1 MAKEIN
7 PTKMTIHEVLEIV
20 AKAQTKVEKSAV
32 LKKYESL
39 ALKTI
44 LRGAFDE
51 KLEFNLPKGKS
62 PFEPA
67 NEQLVRAAN
76 THQSMKKMR
85 YFVKGGEGDRIMAP
99 KREKMWLGIL
109 ETVLP
114 EDAKLFDMMKDKK
127 LMGVYK
133 GVTKK
138 LVQDT
143 WPNLIK
149 E

>member
-7 PTKMTIHEVLEIV
+7 PTKMSIHEVLELV
-20 AKAQTKVEKSAV
+20 AKAPTKVEKSKV
-32 LKKYESL
+32 LKTYESL

-44 LRGAFDE
+44 LRGGFDE
-51 KLEFNLPKGKS
+51 KLELNLPKGKS
-62 PFEPA
+62 PYEPA
-67 NEQLVRAAN
+67 NLQEVRAAN
-76 THQSMKKMR
+76 SHQSMKKMR
-85 YFVKGGEGDRIMAP
+85 YFVKGGEGDQIMPP
-99 KREKMWLGIL
+99 KREKMWIGIL
-109 ETVLP
+109 ETILP
-114 EDAKLFDMMKDKK
+114 EDARLFDLMKDKK
-127 LMGVYK
+127 LMGEYK

>member
-1 MAKEIN
+1 MVKEIN
-7 PTKMTIHEVLEIV
+7 PTKMSIHEVLEIV
-20 AKAQTKVEKSAV
+20 AKAQTKVEKSEV

-51 KLEFNLPKGKS
+51 KLEFNLPRGKS
-62 PFEPA
+62 PYEPA
-67 NEQLVRAAN
+67 NEQVVRAAN
-76 THQSMKKMR
+76 THQSMKRMK

-99 KREKMWLGIL
+99 KREKMWLAVL

-114 EDAKLFDMMKDKK
+114 EDARLFDLMKDKK
-127 LMGVYK
+127 LMGEYK

>member
-7 PTKMTIHEVLEIV
+7 PSKMSIHEVLELV
-20 AKAQTKVEKSAV
+20 AKAPTKVEKSKV
-32 LKKYESL
+32 LKTYESL

-44 LRGAFDE
+44 LRGGFDE
-51 KLEFNLPKGKS
+51 KLELNLPKGKS
-62 PFEPA
+62 PYEPA
-67 NEQLVRAAN
+67 NLQEVRAAN
-76 THQSMKKMR
+76 SHQSMKKMR
-85 YFVKGGEGDRIMAP
+85 YFVKGGEGDQIMPP
-99 KREKMWLGIL
+99 KREKMWIGIL
-109 ETVLP
+109 ETILP
-114 EDAKLFDMMKDKK
+114 EDARLFDLMKDKK
-127 LMGVYK
+127 LMGEYK

>member
-1 MAKEIN
+1 
-7 PTKMTIHEVLEIV
+7 
-20 AKAQTKVEKSAV
+20 
-32 LKKYESL
+32 
-39 ALKTI
+39 
-44 LRGAFDE
+44 
-51 KLEFNLPKGKS
+51 
-62 PFEPA
+62 
-67 NEQLVRAAN
+67 
-76 THQSMKKMR
+76 MKNMR
-85 YFVKGGEGDRIMAP
+85 YIVKGGEGDRIMAP

-109 ETVLP
+109 ETVMP

>member
-1 MAKEIN
+1 MS
-7 PTKMTIHEVLEIV
+7 IHEVLELV
-20 AKAQTKVEKSAV
+20 GKTSTKVKKSEV
-32 LKKYESL
+32 LKAHESV

-51 KLEFNLPKGKS
+51 KLEFNLPKGNS
-62 PFEPA
+62 PYEPA
-67 NEQLVRAAN
+67 NITVVRAAN

-85 YFVKGGEGDRIMAP
+85 YFVKGGEGDKIMSP
-99 KREKMWLGIL
+99 KREKMWIAIL

-114 EDAKLFDMMKDKK
+114 EDARLFDLMKDKK
-127 LMGVYK
+127 LIGEYK

>member
-7 PTKMTIHEVLEIV
+7 PTKMSIHEVLELV
-20 AKAQTKVEKSAV
+20 GKTPTKVKKSEV
-32 LKKYESL
+32 LKTYESL

-62 PFEPA
+62 PYEPA
-67 NEQLVRAAN
+67 NLQEVRAAN

-85 YFVKGGEGDRIMAP
+85 YFVKGGEGDQIMAP
-99 KREKMWLGIL
+99 KREKMWIGIL

-114 EDAKLFDMMKDKK
+114 EDAKLFDLMKDKK
-127 LMGVYK
+127 LMGEYK

>member
-1 MAKEIN
+1 MDN
-7 PTKMTIHEVLEIV
+7 PNATKMSIHEVLELV
-20 AKAQTKVEKSAV
+20 AKAPTKVEKSKV
-32 LKKYESL
+32 LLAHESL

-44 LRGAFDE
+44 LRGSFDE
-51 KLEFNLPKGKS
+51 KLEFNLPRGKS
-62 PFEPA
+62 PYEPA
-67 NEQLVRAAN
+67 NQQVVRAAN
-76 THQSMKKMR
+76 THQSMKRMR
-85 YFVKGGEGDRIMAP
+85 YFVKGGEGDQIMAP
-99 KREKMWLGIL
+99 KREKMWIGIL

-114 EDAKLFDMMKDKK
+114 EDAKLFDLMKDKK
-127 LMGVYK
+127 LMGEYK

>member
-1 MAKEIN
+1 MAN
-7 PTKMTIHEVLEIV
+7 PNVTKMSIHEVLELV
-20 AKAQTKVEKSAV
+20 AKAPTKVEKSKV
-32 LKKYESL
+32 LLNYESL

-44 LRGAFDE
+44 LRGSFDE

-62 PFEPA
+62 PYEPA
-67 NEQLVRAAN
+67 RIQEVRAAN
-76 THQSMKKMR
+76 THQSMKRMR
-85 YFVKGGEGDRIMAP
+85 YFVKGGEGDQIMPP
-99 KREKMWLGIL
+99 KREKMWIGML
-109 ETVLP
+109 ETILP
-114 EDAKLFDMMKDKK
+114 EDAVLFDMMKDKK
-127 LMGVYK
+127 LMGTYK

>member
-1 MAKEIN
+1 
-7 PTKMTIHEVLEIV
+7 
-20 AKAQTKVEKSAV
+20 
-32 LKKYESL
+32 
-39 ALKTI
+39 
-44 LRGAFDE
+44 
-51 KLEFNLPKGKS
+51 
-62 PFEPA
+62 
-67 NEQLVRAAN
+67 
-76 THQSMKKMR
+76 
-85 YFVKGGEGDRIMAP
+85 MAP
-99 KREKMWLGIL
+99 KREKMWLAVL

-127 LMGVYK
+127 LMGAYK

>member
-7 PTKMTIHEVLEIV
+7 PSKMSIHEVLELV
-20 AKAQTKVEKSAV
+20 GKAPTKVEKSKV
-32 LKKYESL
+32 LKTYESL

-44 LRGAFDE
+44 LRGGFDE
-51 KLEFNLPKGKS
+51 KLLFNLPKGKS
-62 PFEPA
+62 PYEPA
-67 NEQLVRAAN
+67 NLQEVRAAN

-85 YFVKGGEGDRIMAP
+85 YFVKGGEGDRIMSP
-99 KREKMWLGIL
+99 KREKMGIGIL

-114 EDAKLFDMMKDKK
+114 EDARLFDLMKDKK
-127 LMGVYK
+127 LMGEYK

>member
-1 MAKEIN
+1 MAN
-7 PTKMTIHEVLEIV
+7 PNVSKMTVHEVLELV
-20 AKAQTKVEKSAV
+20 AKAPTKIEKSKV
-32 LKKYESL
+32 LLTYESL

-51 KLEFNLPKGKS
+51 KIEFNLPKGT
-62 PFEPA
+62 PPYTPA
-67 NEQLVRAAN
+67 HIGEVRAAN
-76 THQSMKKMR
+76 THQSMKRMR

-99 KREKMWLGIL
+99 KRERMFISIL
-109 ETVLP
+109 ETIMP
-114 EDAKLFDMMKDKK
+114 EDADLFVKMKDKK
-127 LMGVYK
+127 LIGVYK